1 MSNGISKGLFR
12 FRRPAVQAE
21 LDLPTPAESPET
33 TAEVPLEW
41 WQRPATVAGL
51 AALAVILMVT
61 AIATYVSARRD
72 RTAAAALEGQVRALT
87 LRPAT
92 QERALRIEPN
102 RRSWSAAP
110 DAAIRRPEPPELLA
124 LYLPVAYA
132 QFPAFAVTVDK
143 VDQGRMMVVHR
154 MMPDSNHD
162 LRLTLN
168 SSAFGAGE
176 YRIRIQGYTWRG
188 QRVDVGWVRLVVN

>member
-1 MSNGISKGLFR
+1 MSDRKTNR
-12 FRRPAVQAE
+12 FLRLRRPAVQAE
-21 LDLPTPAESPET
+21 LDLPPPEGTTEGLPSAPPA
-33 TAEVPLEW
+33 W
-41 WQRPATVAGL
+41 WQRPPTVAVLAGL
-51 AALAVILMVT
+51 ATILLAV
-61 AIATYVSARRD
+61 AIAARFDARRE
-72 RTAAAALEGQVRALT
+72 RAAAAALEAQVRALT

-92 QERALRIEPN
+92 QERALRIVPN

-110 DAAIRRPEPPELLA
+110 DAAMRRPEPPELVA

-132 QFPAFAVTVDK
+132 EFPAFAVSIDK
-143 VDQGRMMVVHR
+143 VDQGRVLLLHR
-154 MMPDSNHD
+154 LVPDSNRD

-188 QRVDVGWVRLVVN
+188 QRVDVGWVRLVVK

>member
-1 MSNGISKGLFR
+1 MTETKSTKLFR
-12 FRRPAVQAE
+12 LRRPAVQTE
-21 LDLPTPAESPET
+21 LDLPPPAGAPEDA
-33 TAEVPLEW
+33 AELALEW
-41 WQRPATVAGL
+41 WQRPVAVAALAGL
-51 AALAVILMVT
+51 AALLLALAV
-61 AIATYVSARRD
+61 AGNVSARRD
-72 RTAAAALEGQVRALT
+72 RAAAAALERQVRILT

-132 QFPAFAVTVDK
+132 EFPAFALTIDK

-154 MMPDSNHD
+154 MMPDSNRD